1 MREEGL
7 PEVSPLGAN
16 PGDVLQI
23 NTEPFPE
30 AHFAVF
36 PEKLV
41 EFLIKVGCPE
51 SGVILDPFLGSGT
64 TALVA
69 LKLNRRFIGIEINKE
84 YVKMAY
90 NRIRPFLEQT
100 KIDDWVKT

>member
-1 MREEGL
+1 M
-7 PEVSPLGAN
+7 PECHPLGAN
-16 PGDVLQI
+16 APDVIQI

-36 PEKLV
+36 PTKLV

-51 SGVILDPFLGSGT
+51 QSIVLDPFGGSGT

-69 LKLNRRFIGIEINKE
+69 LQMNRRFILIEL
-84 YVKMAY
+84 
-90 NRIRPFLEQT
+90 NRSYCEIALKRIEPLLKQARLDTFT
-100 KIDDWVKT
+100 